1 MINNEEITKSGD
13 AQSVLN
19 QIVLDYLSHK
29 KRQRFWR
36 LVKGIIFWL
45 LLFILLY
52 WLFLMKSEEQNARN
66 HPHVGLID
74 VSGNMFD
81 DQSASADNFIKS
93 IDTAYRS
100 EGLKALILR
109 INSPGGSAVQA
120 DYMYSAVRA
129 YQKKHKD
136 IKVYAVCVDAC
147 ASAAYYLAAAADEIY
162 ANPASMVGS
171 IGVLYN
177 GFGFVDTMQKVGIS
191 RRLQT
196 AGRNKAFMDPYSPTN
211 PEQEKTLQVMLDLVH
226 KQFIQ
231 RVTAGRGKRLLIDN
245 DTFSGL
251 LWVGVQ
257 AKERGLIDGFASSG
271 QLARDVIKVP
281 QLIDYTYKQSIAE
294 RIAKNIGTAMATQLP
309 QAIGMKPGFQ

>member
-1 MINNEEITKSGD
+1 MINNDEIAKACDS
-13 AQSVLN
+13 QSVLN
-19 QIVLDYLSHK
+19 QIVLDYMQSQ
-29 KRQRFWR
+29 KRRRRWR
-36 LVKGIIFWL
+36 IVKGIIFWA
-45 LLFILLY
+45 LLFFILY
-52 WLFLMKSEEQNARN
+52 WFLLMKSQEQNARQ

-81 DQSASADNFIKS
+81 DQSASADNFIKGMES
-93 IDTAYRS
+93 AYANK
-100 EGLKALILR
+100 GLKAVILR

-120 DYMYSAVRA
+120 DYMYSTVRF
-129 YQKKHKD
+129 YQKKYKD
-136 IKVYAVCVDAC
+136 IKVYAVCVDSC
-147 ASAAYYLAAAADEIY
+147 ASAAYYLASSADAIY

-177 GFGFVDTMQKVGIS
+177 GFGFVDTLQKVGVS
-191 RRLQT
+191 RRLQI
-196 AGRNKAFMDPYSPTN
+196 AGRNKAFMDPFSPTN
-211 PEQEKTLQVMLDLVH
+211 PDQEKTLQVMLDLVH

-231 RVTAGRGKRLLIDN
+231 RVTAGRGKRLHIDN

-281 QLIDYTYKQSIAE
+281 QLIDYTYKQSISE

-309 QAIGMKPGFQ
+309 QALGVKPGFQ